1 MGMENPD
8 PIGAGL
14 EESDFGSFVV
24 YADFNCSFCHALNE
38 RLHVLGLDD
47 RVDFRMVEH
56 APRATSRKTSFEV
69 LSELTSE
76 VAEVRRRAPSTLLN
90 VPVFRPSSAA
100 ASRLYAAVNRLQ
112 PDKAAELRRLIFRA
126 LWVDGADI
134 SSAAFLE
141 GLVERLGIQVAVE
154 ADLLDELAAWQD
166 SWDDNETFDRQL
178 PILINDRG
186 ETVVGFPLE
195 PELDAFL
202 LSGSLIAGE
211 GWRVTAEAADLPRIL
226 VLDRDEAGVRMI
238 VEQMRNV
245 QVEIAADFKTLV
257 ASALQ
262 QGMPDLVI
270 VDTGLLGGVNSTDWW
285 RDSTDSDLDIAVPV
299 IFVSDDPSTQAEVSA
314 FDAGAADFIAKPFHP
329 RVLQARLNMH
339 LKARRSQVQLNNIAR
354 IDALTSI
361 CNRREF
367 DLRLMSEWG
376 RSARAGKSLALL
388 MIDVD
393 HFKEYNDQHGHL
405 RGDECLVSV
414 ARILSDCM
422 QRSSDLVAR
431 YGGEEFVALLPET
444 DTDGAIA
451 VAEYCRSSVEEAAI
465 THVTS
470 NVAPVVTVSVGVAA
484 MMPLYDKSSTLLLE
498 QADISLYQAKQSGRN
513 RVCSFND

>member
-1 MGMENPD
+1 MENPN
-8 PIGAGL
+8 PSEAGL
-14 EESDFGSFVV
+14 EDSDVGSFIV
-24 YADFNCSFCHALNE
+24 YADFNCSFCYALNE
-38 RLHVLGLDD
+38 HLHALGLDD
-47 RVDFRMVEH
+47 RVDFRVVEH
-56 APRATSRKTSFEV
+56 APRASSRKTSFEV
-69 LSELTSE
+69 LSELTGE
-76 VAEVRRRAPSTLLN
+76 VAEVRRRAPSTRIN
-90 VPVFRPSSAA
+90 VPVFRPASTA
-100 ASRLYAAVNRLQ
+100 ASRLYAAVNRRQ
-112 PDKAAELRRLIFRA
+112 PDKAAELRRRIFRA
-126 LWVDGADI
+126 LWIDGADI
-134 SSAAFLE
+134 SDTGLLDD
-141 GLVERLGIQVAVE
+141 LVERLGLQVE
-154 ADLLDELAAWQD
+154 ADDDLAEELAAWQRT
-166 SWDDNETFDRQL
+166 WDDNTGYDRQL

-195 PELDAFL
+195 AELDAFL
-202 LSGSLIAGE
+202 KSGSLISGE
-211 GWRVTAEAADLPRIL
+211 GWRLRSEVADLPRIL
-226 VLDRDEAGVRMI
+226 VLDRDEASVRLI
-238 VEQMRNV
+238 VEQMRNA
-245 QVEIAADFKTLV
+245 QVEIAPDFKTLV

-262 QGMPDLVI
+262 QGMPDLVL
-270 VDTGLLGGVNSTDWW
+270 VDTDLLGGIDSTDWW

-299 IFVSDDPSTQAEVSA
+299 IFVSDDHSTQAEVSA
-314 FDAGAADFIAKPFHP
+314 FDAGAADFITKPFHP

-339 LKARRSQVQLNNIAR
+339 LKARRSQIQLNNIAR

-393 HFKEYNDQHGHL
+393 HFKQYNDQHGHL

-444 DTDGAIA
+444 DTEGAVA
-451 VAEYCRSSVEEAAI
+451 VAEFCRNSVEEAAI
-465 THVTS
+465 AHVTS
-470 NVAPVVTVSVGVAA
+470 NVAPVVTVSIGVAA

-498 QADISLYQAKQSGRN
+498 QADISLYQAKQGGRN

>member
-1 MGMENPD
+1 MGIENPT
-8 PIGAGL
+8 PSEAGI
-14 EESDFGSFVV
+14 EDSEVGSFIV
-24 YADFNCSFCHALNE
+24 YADFNCPFCHALNE
-38 RLHVLGLDD
+38 RLHALGLDD
-47 RVDFRMVEH
+47 RVDFRVVDH
-56 APRATSRKTSFEV
+56 APRASSRRTGFEV
-69 LSELTSE
+69 LSELTAE
-76 VAEVRRRAPSTLLN
+76 IAEVRSRAPSTAIN
-90 VPVFRPSSAA
+90 VPVFRPASAA
-100 ASRLYAAVNRLQ
+100 ASKLYAAVNRRH
-112 PDKAAELRRLIFRA
+112 PDKAAELRRRIFRA
-126 LWVDGADI
+126 LWIDGADI
-134 SSAAFLE
+134 SDAALLDA
-141 GLVERLGIQVAVE
+141 LVEQLGVQVAVE
-154 ADLLDELAAWQD
+154 GDLDDELMAWQRC
-166 SWDDNETFDRQL
+166 WNENDGFDRQL
-178 PILINDRG
+178 PILINGRG

-202 LSGSLIAGE
+202 QSGSLIAGD
-211 GWRVTAEAADLPRIL
+211 GWRVASEITDMPRIL
-226 VLDRDEAGVRMI
+226 VLDSDEASVRMI
-238 VEQMRNV
+238 VEQMRNT
-245 QVEIAADFKTLV
+245 QVEIVPDFSTL
-257 ASALQ
+257 SATAVQ
-262 QGMPDLVI
+262 QDMPDLVI
-270 VDTGLLGGVNSTDWW
+270 VDTDLLGDVDSTDWW

-339 LKARRSQVQLNNIAR
+339 LKARRSQIQLNNIAR

-405 RGDECLVSV
+405 QGDDCLVSV

-422 QRSSDLVAR
+422 QRSGDLVAR

-444 DTDGAIA
+444 DTEGAIA

-465 THVTS
+465 AHVSS
-470 NVAPVVTVSVGVAA
+470 NVAPVVTVSIGVAA

-498 QADISLYQAKQSGRN
+498 QADISLYQAKQTGRN
-513 RVCSFND
+513 KICSFND